1 VTAYLYFLVVSL
13 LSAARNAREVDLA
26 RKIMLRIEQLFP
38 DYKRYLTSA
47 SVLLANTVASSGNFE
62 ESSTIRRKLSQY
74 GAKKL
79 MGLSW
84 TEVNGEIVVNDHLQS
99 YVVT

>member
-1 VTAYLYFLVVSL
+1 VSL
-13 LSAARNAREVDLA
+13 LSAARNGREADLA
-26 RKIMLRIEQLFP
+26 RKTMLRIQQVFP
-38 DYKRYLTSA
+38 DNERGLTSA

-62 ESSTIRRKLSQY
+62 ESSTIRWNLSQS

-84 TEVNGEIVVNDHLQS
+84 TEIDGEIVVNNDVES
-99 YVVT
+99 Y